1 MVGYSQHNGISIRHR
16 SGVFDV
22 PLGHAAP
29 YTQFVPFM
37 TLDTAKA
44 FIDAGRQVDG
54 HTVYD
59 MDSQA
64 PVATE
69 AA

>member
-1 MVGYSQHNGISIRHR
+1 MVGYSNHNGIGIRHR

-22 PLGHAAP
+22 PLGTAP
-29 YTQFVPFM
+29 YTQFVPFL

-44 FIDAGRQVDG
+44 FIDADRKVDG

-59 MDSQA
+59 INTQA
-64 PVATE
+64 PVA
-69 AA
+69 A

>member
-1 MVGYSQHNGISIRHR
+1 MVGYSNHNGIFIRHR
-16 SGVFDV
+16 SGVYDV
-22 PLGHAAP
+22 PLGTAP
-29 YTQFVPFM
+29 YSQFVPFM

-59 MDSQA
+59 TSTQA
-64 PVATE
+64 PASTN
-69 AA
+69 

>member
-1 MVGYSQHNGISIRHR
+1 MVGYSQHKGIGIRHR

-22 PLGHAAP
+22 PLGDAIP
-29 YTQFVPFM
+29 YTQFVPFL

-44 FIDAGRQVDG
+44 FIDAGRKVDG

-59 MDSQA
+59 IETQA
-64 PVATE
+64 PINTDN
-69 AA
+69 

>member
-1 MVGYSQHNGISIRHR
+1 MIGYSNHKGIGIRHR

-22 PLGHAAP
+22 PLGAAP
-29 YTQFVPFM
+29 YTQFVPFL

-44 FIDAGRQVDG
+44 FIDADRKVDG

-59 MDSQA
+59 INTQA
-64 PVATE
+64 PVA
-69 AA
+69 A

>member
-1 MVGYSQHNGISIRHR
+1 MVGYSNHKDIGIRHR

-22 PLGHAAP
+22 PLGDVTP
-29 YTQFVPFM
+29 YTQFVPFL

-44 FIDAGRQVDG
+44 FIDAGRKVDG

-59 MDSQA
+59 INTQA
-64 PVATE
+64 PVVA
-69 AA
+69 

>member
-1 MVGYSQHNGISIRHR
+1 MVGYSDHKGIGIRHR

-22 PLGHAAP
+22 PMGDVTP

-37 TLDTAKA
+37 SLDTAKA
-44 FIDAGRQVDG
+44 FIDAGRTVDG

-59 MDSQA
+59 MDTQA
-64 PVATE
+64 PVETN
-69 AA
+69 

>member
-1 MVGYSQHNGISIRHR
+1 MVGYSNHNGIGIRHR

-22 PLGHAAP
+22 PLGDVTP

-37 TLDTAKA
+37 TLETARA
-44 FIDAGRQVDG
+44 FIDAGRAVDG

-59 MDSQA
+59 MATQA
-64 PVATE
+64 PIE
-69 AA
+69 AN

>member
-1 MVGYSQHNGISIRHR
+1 MVGYSNHNGIVIRHR

-22 PLGHAAP
+22 PLGAAP
-29 YTQFVPFM
+29 YTQLVPFL

-44 FIDAGRQVDG
+44 FIDADRKVDG

-59 MDSQA
+59 INTQA
-64 PVATE
+64 PVA
-69 AA
+69 A

>member
-1 MVGYSQHNGISIRHR
+1 MVGYSEHNSIGIRHR
-16 SGVFDV
+16 SGVYDV
-22 PLGHAAP
+22 PLGTAP

-44 FIDAGRQVDG
+44 FIDSGRKVDG

-59 MDSQA
+59 MATQA
-64 PVATE
+64 PASIN
-69 AA
+69 

>member
-1 MVGYSQHNGISIRHR
+1 MVGYSNHNGIVIRHR

-22 PLGHAAP
+22 PLGAAS
-29 YTQFVPFM
+29 YTQFVPFL

-44 FIDAGRQVDG
+44 FIDADRKVDG

-59 MDSQA
+59 INTQA
-64 PVATE
+64 PVA
-69 AA
+69 A

>member
-1 MVGYSQHNGISIRHR
+1 MVGYSNHNGIGIRHR

-22 PLGHAAP
+22 PLGAAP
-29 YTQFVPFM
+29 YTQFVPFL

-44 FIDAGRQVDG
+44 FIDADRKVDG

-59 MDSQA
+59 INTQA
-64 PVATE
+64 PVA
-69 AA
+69 A

>member
-1 MVGYSQHNGISIRHR
+1 MVGYSNHNGIGIRHR

-22 PLGHAAP
+22 PLGDATP

-37 TLDTAKA
+37 TLETARA
-44 FIDAGRQVDG
+44 FIDAGRVVDG

-59 MDSQA
+59 ISTQQPIA
-64 PVATE
+64 N
-69 AA
+69 